1 VGAAL
6 AAVAVRVGASAGGAQ
21 PATKSA
27 AARQSAMFLGGIG
40 PCAVTKSGSLSA
52 LNSSNRCRT
61 YYLPWEKGRG
71 PAKRHVE
78 EDGPPECFQEPRA
91 YAGRTMRERRIRAE
105 LDKLITAI
113 EAYHAK
119 FNQYPPDNFDPVA
132 KTVNPVTN
140 SLYYELTGV
149 IADDRGGGRFRLAN
163 RQQWIGTQQV
173 QQYFHT
179 DGFVNSGTSAKEI
192 KQFAEFKAEQH
203 KAIASMPADLEVL
216 TVPVDWPLNNPKFP
230 PPFDAS
236 TDPKVKRI
244 NPVRYVGHPHATN
257 NPDGFDL
264 WAEYVDGGRRRI
276 ICNWSKDIL

>member
-1 VGAAL
+1 M
-6 AAVAVRVGASAGGAQ
+6 
-21 PATKSA
+21 P
-27 AARQSAMFLGGIG
+27 
-40 PCAVTKSGSLSA
+40 
-52 LNSSNRCRT
+52 
-61 YYLPWEKGRG
+61 
-71 PAKRHVE
+71 
-78 EDGPPECFQEPRA
+78 
-91 YAGRTMRERRIRAE
+91 E

-230 PPFDAS
+230 APFAFNLIVRS
-236 TDPKVKRI
+236 AATFGRLFATANPSCGGSILAVI
-244 NPVRYVGHPHATN
+244 NR
-257 NPDGFDL
+257 L
-264 WAEYVDGGRRRI
+264 
-276 ICNWSKDIL
+276 SILFSPTTK